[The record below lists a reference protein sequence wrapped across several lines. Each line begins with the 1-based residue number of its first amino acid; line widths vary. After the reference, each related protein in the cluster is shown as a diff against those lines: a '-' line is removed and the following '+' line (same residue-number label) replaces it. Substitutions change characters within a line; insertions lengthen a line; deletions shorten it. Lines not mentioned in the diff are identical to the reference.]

1 MSSPPNHKIV
11 LGVAGGIAAYK
22 GCDLVRRLRERNFE
36 VRVVM
41 TAAAR
46 EFVAPLTFQALSS
59 HPVHYAL
66 LDEEAEA
73 GMGHIEL
80 ARWADLVLIAPA
92 TAHVIARLAHGLADD
107 LLTTLC
113 LATTAP
119 LVLAPAMNQQ
129 MWQAY
134 ATQANVRTLLD
145 RGVAMLGPGE
155 GDQACGEV
163 GPGRMLEPEE
173 IAAHIGE
180 RLGDGG
186 GLEGSEVEGAGF
198 GGDGLAGDG
207 DGCGSG
213 SNGGL
218 EGGGSGNGNGLGGV
232 EVLITAGPTREALDP
247 VRFLTNHSTGKM
259 GYAVATAAA
268 EAGARVSLVSG
279 PTALA
284 EPPGVARI
292 GVTSAEEMYAE
303 VMARAEGCDIFIAA
317 AAVADY
323 RPARRAERKIKKRDG
338 PTALDLVRTP
348 DIVAGVAA
356 LDRRPFTVGFAAETE
371 SLKAHARDKLER
383 KGLDM
388 IAANQVGLADRG
400 FASERNALSVLW
412 RDGGHREL
420 ALAPKAD
427 LARSLIA
434 LVTERYRAA
443 HPA

>member
-1 MSSPPNHKIV
+1 MSRLPNRRIV

-22 GCDLVRRLRERNFE
+22 AADLVRRLRDRNFE

-59 HPVHYAL
+59 NPVHCDL
-66 LDEEAEA
+66 LDEQAEA

-92 TAHVIARLAHGLADD
+92 TANVLARLAHGFADD

-119 LVLAPAMNQQ
+119 VVVAPAMNQQ
-129 MWQAY
+129 MWQAG
-134 ATQANVRTLLD
+134 ATRANVLALLE

-173 IAAHIGE
+173 IAARIAA
-180 RLGDGG
+180 RFRGG
-186 GLEGSEVEGAGF
+186 ALE
-198 GGDGLAGDG
+198 
-207 DGCGSG
+207 
-213 SNGGL
+213 
-218 EGGGSGNGNGLGGV
+218 GV
-232 EVLITAGPTREALDP
+232 EVLVTAGPTREALDP
-247 VRFLTNHSTGKM
+247 VRYLTNHSTGKM
-259 GYAVATAAA
+259 GYAVAVAAA

-279 PTALA
+279 PTALSA
-284 EPPGVARI
+284 PPGVERI
-292 GVTSAEEMYAE
+292 DVTSAEEMYSQ
-303 VMARAEGCDIFIAA
+303 VMARAARCDIFIAA
-317 AAVADY
+317 AAVGDY
-323 RPARRAERKIKKRDG
+323 RPARCAEQKIKKEDG
-338 PTALDLVRTP
+338 PATLDLVRTP
-348 DIVAGVAA
+348 DIAAGVAA
-356 LDRRPFTVGFAAETE
+356 MDGGPFTVGFAAETE
-371 SLKAHARDKLER
+371 SVQAHAQDKLEG

-388 IAANQVGLADRG
+388 IAANRVGLPDRG
-400 FASERNALSVLW
+400 FASDRNALSVLW
-412 RDGGHREL
+412 RDGGSREL
-420 ALAPKAD
+420 GLAPKAE

-434 LVTERYRAA
+434 LVAERYRAE

>member
-1 MSSPPNHKIV
+1 MSRLPNRRIV

-22 GCDLVRRLRERNFE
+22 AADLVRRLRDRNFE

-59 HPVHYAL
+59 NPVHCDL
-66 LDEEAEA
+66 LDEQAEA

-92 TAHVIARLAHGLADD
+92 TANVLARLAHGFADD

-119 LVLAPAMNQQ
+119 VVVAPAMNQQ
-129 MWQAY
+129 MWQAG
-134 ATQANVRTLLD
+134 ATRANVLALLE

-163 GPGRMLEPEE
+163 GPGRMLEPDE
-173 IAAHIGE
+173 IAARIAA
-180 RLGDGG
+180 RFRGG
-186 GLEGSEVEGAGF
+186 ALE
-198 GGDGLAGDG
+198 
-207 DGCGSG
+207 
-213 SNGGL
+213 
-218 EGGGSGNGNGLGGV
+218 GV
-232 EVLITAGPTREALDP
+232 EVLVTAGPTREALDP
-247 VRFLTNHSTGKM
+247 VRYLTNHSTGKM
-259 GYAVATAAA
+259 GYAVAVAAA

-279 PTALA
+279 PTALPA
-284 EPPGVARI
+284 PPGVERI
-292 GVTSAEEMYAE
+292 DVTSAEEMYTK
-303 VMARAEGCDIFIAA
+303 VMARAARCDIFIAA
-317 AAVADY
+317 AAVGDY
-323 RPARRAERKIKKRDG
+323 RPARCAEQKIKKEDG
-338 PTALDLVRTP
+338 PATLDLVRTP

-356 LDRRPFTVGFAAETE
+356 MDGGPFTVGFAAETE
-371 SLKAHARDKLER
+371 SVQAHAQDKLER

-388 IAANQVGLADRG
+388 IAANRVGLPDRG
-400 FASERNALSVLW
+400 FASDRNALSVLW
-412 RDGGHREL
+412 RDGGSREL
-420 ALAPKAD
+420 GLAPKAE

-434 LVTERYRAA
+434 LVAERYRAE

>member
-1 MSSPPNHKIV
+1 MSRPPNRRIV

-22 GCDLVRRLRERNFE
+22 AADLVRRLRERDFE

-41 TAAAR
+41 TAGAR

-59 HPVHYAL
+59 NPVHCEL
-66 LDEEAEA
+66 LDEQAEA

-92 TAHVIARLAHGLADD
+92 TANVLARLAHGLADD

-129 MWQAY
+129 MWQAS
-134 ATQANVRTLLD
+134 ATRANVLALLD

-155 GDQACGEV
+155 GDQACGEI

-173 IAAHIGE
+173 IAARIAA
-180 RLGDGG
+180 RFRGG
-186 GLEGSEVEGAGF
+186 A
-198 GGDGLAGDG
+198 LA
-207 DGCGSG
+207 
-213 SNGGL
+213 
-218 EGGGSGNGNGLGGV
+218 GV
-232 EVLITAGPTREALDP
+232 EVLVTAGPTREALDP

-259 GYAVATAAA
+259 GYAVAAEAA

-279 PTALA
+279 PTALPA
-284 EPPGVARI
+284 PPGVDRI
-292 GVTSAEEMYAE
+292 EVTSAEEMHAE
-303 VMARAEGCDIFIAA
+303 VMARAARCDIFIAA

-323 RPARRAERKIKKRDG
+323 RPARFAEQKIKKSDG
-338 PTALDLVRTP
+338 PAALDLVRTP

-356 LDRRPFTVGFAAETE
+356 MDDPPFTVGFAAETQ
-371 SLKAHARDKLER
+371 SVHTHARGKLER

-388 IAANQVGLADRG
+388 IAANRVGLPDRG
-400 FASERNALSVLW
+400 FASESNALSVLW
-412 RDGGHREL
+412 RDGGCREL
-420 ALAPKAD
+420 ALAPKAE
-427 LARSLIA
+427 LARSLIG
-434 LVTERYRAA
+434 LVAERYRAE

>member
-1 MSSPPNHKIV
+1 MSRLPNRRIV

-22 GCDLVRRLRERNFE
+22 AADLVRRLRDRNFE

-59 HPVHYAL
+59 NPVHCDL
-66 LDEEAEA
+66 LDEQAEA

-92 TAHVIARLAHGLADD
+92 TANVLARLAHGFADD

-119 LVLAPAMNQQ
+119 VVVAPAMNQQ
-129 MWQAY
+129 MWQAG
-134 ATQANVRTLLD
+134 ATRANVLALLE

-173 IAAHIGE
+173 IAARIAA
-180 RLGDGG
+180 RFRGG
-186 GLEGSEVEGAGF
+186 ALE
-198 GGDGLAGDG
+198 
-207 DGCGSG
+207 
-213 SNGGL
+213 
-218 EGGGSGNGNGLGGV
+218 GV
-232 EVLITAGPTREALDP
+232 EVLVTAGPTREALDP
-247 VRFLTNHSTGKM
+247 VRYLTNHSTGKM
-259 GYAVATAAA
+259 GYALAVAAA

-279 PTALA
+279 PTALPA
-284 EPPGVARI
+284 PPGVERI
-292 GVTSAEEMYAE
+292 DVTSAEEMYTK
-303 VMARAEGCDIFIAA
+303 VMARAARCDIFIAA
-317 AAVADY
+317 AAVGDY
-323 RPARRAERKIKKRDG
+323 RPARCAEQKIKKEDG
-338 PTALDLVRTP
+338 PATLDLVRTP
-348 DIVAGVAA
+348 DIAAGVAA
-356 LDRRPFTVGFAAETE
+356 MDGGPFTVGFAAETE
-371 SLKAHARDKLER
+371 SVQAHAQDKLER

-388 IAANQVGLADRG
+388 IAANRVGLPDRG
-400 FASERNALSVLW
+400 FASDRNALSVLW
-412 RDGGHREL
+412 RGGGSREL
-420 ALAPKAD
+420 GLAPKAE

-434 LVTERYRAA
+434 LVAERYRAE